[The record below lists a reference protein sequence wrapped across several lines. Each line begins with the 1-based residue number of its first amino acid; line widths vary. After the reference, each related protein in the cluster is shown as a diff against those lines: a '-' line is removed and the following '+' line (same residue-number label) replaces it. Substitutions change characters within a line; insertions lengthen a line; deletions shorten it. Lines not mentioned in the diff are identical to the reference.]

1 MTYETF
7 RELAPLYVL
16 GALDGVERVEFERYL
31 AANRPRCEAE
41 LAEFQAVADQLAQ
54 AAPAAQPS
62 PEAFRGV
69 MQAVEGPAKTASA
82 RKPAAEPVRRKGF
95 GFESLLLGW
104 LPWMATAAMCVLLVI
119 MTGQMRTMTQRYLE
133 QQSENE
139 KSQALLTGQIT
150 KISQLSSNLEAQAR
164 DFKAQAEQLQAEN
177 EALERDTQTL
187 KATNAKLAADKIEL
201 LRVTDEL
208 RQQAARQDAQV
219 TSLQT
224 QLSDH
229 DALVATLQKQ
239 LSEQNARLGLLMDP
253 AIRLAQLADPKNG
266 SKATAR
272 VYWQDATKQGMIIVS
287 NLQPILE
294 GEGKDLELWA
304 LCGNLP
310 PVPAGLFWTD
320 STGHGVMEI
329 RLSKELACADKFA
342 VTIEPEGGVQAP
354 TGPVVL
360 VGQ

>member
-1 MTYETF
+1 MTHETF
-7 RELAPLYVL
+7 RELAPLYVI

-41 LAEFQAVADQLAQ
+41 LAEFQAVADQLAL

-62 PEAFRGV
+62 PEVFKRV
-69 MQAVEGPAKTASA
+69 MTAVEGPAKPASPRA
-82 RKPAAEPVRRKGF
+82 PGAAEGRRKGF

-104 LPWMATAAMCVLLVI
+104 IPWTATVAMCVLLVI
-119 MTGQMRTMTQRYLE
+119 MTGQMRTMTQRFLE

-139 KSQALLTGQIT
+139 KSQAQLTGQIA
-150 KISQLSSNLEAQAR
+150 KISQLSSNLEAQAGE
-164 DFKAQAEQLQAEN
+164 FKAQAEQLRAEN
-177 EALERDTQTL
+177 ETLERDAETL
-187 KATNAKLAADKIEL
+187 KATNGKLAADKIEL

-208 RQQAARQDAQV
+208 RQQVARQDAQV

-229 DALVATLQKQ
+229 DALVASLQKQ
-239 LSEQNARLGLLMDP
+239 LGEQNERLGLLMDP

-266 SKATAR
+266 TKATAR
-272 VYWQDATKQGMIIVS
+272 VYWQDATKQGLIIVS

-304 LCGNLP
+304 LCGDQP
-310 PVPAGLFWTD
+310 PVPGGLFWTD
-320 STGHGVMEI
+320 ATGHGVMEI
-329 RLSKELACADKFA
+329 KLSKESACADKFA